1 MVKRKIYKSIDR
13 SKYKDYFLVADN
25 FYRGAELAKEFEYWN
40 VAGLL
45 IVHSAIAYSDSLA
58 IKYGGVK
65 STSDDHCE
73 CVSLIESIIERD
85 EKSKNAIQNFRRI
98 LDRKSEVS
106 YGGEIYYRKD
116 IEQMWKWFERF
127 RNWCLKIL

>member
-25 FYRGAELAKEFEYWN
+25 FYKGAELAKEFEYWN
-40 VAGLL
+40 AAGLL
-45 IVHSAIAYSDSLA
+45 IVHSAIAYSDALA

-65 STSDDHCE
+65 STSDDHYE

-98 LDRKSEVS
+98 LDRKSEIS
-106 YGGEIYYRKD
+106 YGGEIYNRKD

-127 RNWCLKIL
+127 RNWFLKIL